1 LPNFWQ
7 KNATIFATIFKIMIL
22 LMKND
27 FLNKTSLSLTH
38 QTVGFLKIIPKMCW
52 IDTQAA
58 VRVNQRSI
66 KIFFLVGLLTGKE
79 IASAS
84 PGQTK

>member
-7 KNATIFATIFKIMIL
+7 KIATIFATIFKIMIL

-38 QTVGFLKIIPKMCW
+38 QIVGFLKIMPKMCW

-58 VRVNQRSI
+58 VRVNQNI
-66 KIFFLVGLLTGKE
+66 FLVGLLTGKE